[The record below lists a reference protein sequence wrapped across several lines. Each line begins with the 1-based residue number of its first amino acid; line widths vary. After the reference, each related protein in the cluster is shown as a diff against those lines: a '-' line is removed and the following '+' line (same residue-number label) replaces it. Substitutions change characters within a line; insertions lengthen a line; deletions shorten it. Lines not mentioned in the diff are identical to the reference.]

1 MTETADNST
10 VTTRFL
16 LVRHGESNVMVDGVV
31 GGPKTCSGLSELG
44 KRQASSLG
52 KRFASGSENSIDVV
66 YASPLPR
73 ALQTTEI
80 LLSYLTET
88 HLVNVH
94 SELEEFRLGEADG
107 LTWGQ
112 VRERY
117 NLDNFEQR
125 DPFSSIIPGADSR
138 AGFRH
143 RVGKALSEI
152 ESTHSGSTILVG
164 CHGGVISAAMAIAFG
179 LAPNQQQTELAP
191 SVTSITELDI
201 TSSKDRGRRWMCRR
215 YNDTSHLHGSEL
227 DPRDHL

>member
-1 MTETADNST
+1 MAL
-10 VTTRFL
+10 RP
-16 LVRHGESNVMVDGVV
+16 VRGFRSSAKDRHL
-31 GGPKTCSGLSELG
+31 PWARGL
-44 KRQASSLG
+44 QAVA
-52 KRFASGSENSIDVV
+52 KIR
-66 YASPLPR
+66 
-73 ALQTTEI
+73 
-80 LLSYLTET
+80 LTLCMRHHFPE
-88 HLVNVH
+88 H
-94 SELEEFRLGEADG
+94 SKLEEFRLGEADG

>member
-1 MTETADNST
+1 
-10 VTTRFL
+10 
-16 LVRHGESNVMVDGVV
+16 MVEGVV

-73 ALQTTEI
+73 AFQTTEI

-125 DPFSSIIPGADSR
+125 GPFSSIIPGADSR